1 MDMEDFA
8 NQVDRAWE
16 TSPFVQHPELF
27 TMFKPMAL
35 MELAFRMGAGIG
47 LFMAKIR
54 GTQQLSREDID
65 RYVASHTSRKA
76 FAVMAKNDE

>member
-1 MDMEDFA
+1 
-8 NQVDRAWE
+8 
-16 TSPFVQHPELF
+16 
-27 TMFKPMAL
+27 
-35 MELAFRMGAGIG
+35 
-47 LFMAKIR
+47 MAKIR